1 MQPDSF
7 IKFSILKVIGQV
19 LESQK
24 RIPSDTIRIHL
35 PKPVSTDLTIKSDLV
50 LTNAIGKEGVQDW
63 LM

>member
-24 RIPSDTIRIHL
+24 RIPSGTIRIHL
-35 PKPVSTDLTIKSDLV
+35 PKPVSTDLTKSDLV
-50 LTNAIGKEGVQDW
+50 LANAIGKEGVQDW